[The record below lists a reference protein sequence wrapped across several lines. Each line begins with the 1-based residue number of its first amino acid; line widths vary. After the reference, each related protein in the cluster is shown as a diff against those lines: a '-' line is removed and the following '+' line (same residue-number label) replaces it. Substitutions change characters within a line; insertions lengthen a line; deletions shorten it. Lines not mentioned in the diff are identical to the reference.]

1 MGKTK
6 EPNATCAICGKKY
19 HLCIHCDKTKDNWK
33 SWKVIVDD
41 SNCYEIFKVLNDYN
55 FKKITKLEARKLLK
69 ELDLSE
75 KNTFKESVR
84 NQIDEIM
91 AAKKKKV
98 VEEPVEEI
106 AAIAEPVI
114 GEVSVVENISMDV

>member
-1 MGKTK
+1 MGKVK

-33 SWKVIVDD
+33 SWKVIVDT
-41 SNCYEIFKVLNDYN
+41 SNCHEIFKVLNDYN

-69 ELDLSE
+69 EIDLSE
-75 KNTFKESVR
+75 KNTFRESVR

-91 AAKKKKV
+91 AAKRKKATEEF
-98 VEEPVEEI
+98 VEEAVVIMESVIEEV
-106 AAIAEPVI
+106 P
-114 GEVSVVENISMDV
+114 VVENISMDV